1 MKTQMVINIH
11 SFVDLIT
18 NSSSEI
24 YVYASDGT
32 VKAVK
37 DLINNLLKGVGSDKT
52 ADDLF
57 TFDVGVDID
66 NPETRQE
73 VEARG
78 GKYTWE
84 ITVSANSPE
93 GKAAIEEHRGDYP
106 KQTSLIVAAKEGTP
120 ASIALAASTLAN
132 LTGLFDMESCYN
144 G

>member
-1 MKTQMVINIH
+1 MKTQLVINIH

-24 YVYASDGT
+24 YVYASNGT
-32 VKAVK
+32 IKSVKE
-37 DLINNLLKGVGSDKT
+37 LINNLLKGVGSDKT

-57 TFDVGVDID
+57 TFDVGVEID
-66 NPETRQE
+66 NPETRAQI
-73 VEARG
+73 EARG
-78 GKYTWE
+78 EKYTWE

-93 GKAAIEEHRGDYP
+93 GKTAIEEYRGNYP
-106 KQTSLIVAAKEGTP
+106 KQTSLIVTAKEGTP
-120 ASIALAASTLAN
+120 DSIKLAALTLAN

>member
-1 MKTQMVINIH
+1 MKTRLVIPIH

-37 DLINNLLKGVGSDKT
+37 ELINNLLTGVGSDKT

-57 TFDVGVDID
+57 TFDVGIDID
-66 NPETRQE
+66 NPETRAV

-78 GKYTWE
+78 EKYSWE

-93 GKAAIEEHRGDYP
+93 GLAAVEEHRGDYP
-106 KQTSLIVAAKEGTP
+106 KQTSLIVTAKEGTP
-120 ASIALAASTLAN
+120 DSIKLAAGTLAN
-132 LTGLFDMESCYN
+132 LTGLFDMESSYN